1 MCTSCPELQTH
12 KPGAVYRNPKPWERI
27 SALPH
32 QTHPRHS
39 LSTSDFSNSISPT
52 AGTKNCDVIPTP
64 LVHSVSSP
72 SDSSSA
78 GGLLV
83 PPVGVLSPLCLCSP
97 PVCARLSSQWPSAP
111 ACAACTGAPPG
122 TLRPPSL
129 RPPPR
134 LSDAMPQPC
143 CSLPLTDVTARSHH
157 RHRPPTCTPG
167 RFLASTVLLKHHVM
181 PSPPTRLPAHAT
193 LFPYSSSLDCT
204 G

>member
-12 KPGAVYRNPKPWERI
+12 KPGAAYRNPKPWERI

-52 AGTKNCDVIPTP
+52 AGTKNCDVIPMP

-111 ACAACTGAPPG
+111 ACAACTGPPPAHSG
-122 TLRPPSL
+122 HRHCVPRHASQTRGPNHAALCPSL
-129 RPPPR
+129 TSPHAATTGTVLPHAHLAASWPPR
-134 LSDAMPQPC
+134 FCLNI
-143 CSLPLTDVTARSHH
+143 T
-157 RHRPPTCTPG
+157 
-167 RFLASTVLLKHHVM
+167 
-181 PSPPTRLPAHAT
+181 
-193 LFPYSSSLDCT
+193 
-204 G
+204 